1 MVCETSYGTGKKVF
15 SPDLNRG
22 KWEKPT
28 DYIFACVGL
37 AMKMDVFDFMYYLLS
52 DMGSK

>member
-1 MVCETSYGTGKKVF
+1 MVYETSYGTGKKVF

-28 DYIFACVGL
+28 DYIFACFGL
-37 AMKMDVFDFMYYLLS
+37 ALKLDVFAASYWYFFEL
-52 DMGSK
+52 GSK